1 MLNTLAECCKGLG
14 LSISCK
20 KTKTMAVL
28 PDHSPRPEP
37 VHLFP
42 NEAPVEVVSHFQ
54 YLGSIVQDDCSSALE
69 VDSRICKASKAFQSL
84 SRILWY
90 QRKIKSRTKLRILN
104 AVILP
109 TLLYGLEST
118 VLHEHQIQRL
128 QSFVMRCLRIIL
140 GVSVRDMKR
149 NTTIRQMAKQQR
161 LSSVLMQR
169 RLRLLG
175 HLSRMDDSRL
185 PKQLLV
191 CAPVS
196 GSRAVGGQK
205 YRWNDLVSKDLAK
218 CGMSS
223 DWRERAQSRDA
234 WRWETKRNVEVVN
247 AEAEQEEKK
256 RKDRRKRLREQRQA
270 DAEAGLHCNHPGCS
284 FVAVNKAGLTNHQR
298 QKHTLSQVAVC
309 AFCAQS
315 FAQQGLYNHQRF
327 CRSRP
332 RAS

>member
-1 MLNTLAECCKGLG
+1 MP
-14 LSISCK
+14 
-20 KTKTMAVL
+20 M
-28 PDHSPRPEP
+28 PEP
-37 VHLFP
+37 IHLFP
-42 NEAPVEVVSHFQ
+42 NDVPVEVVSHFQ
-54 YLGSIVQDDCSSALE
+54 YLGSIVQDDCGSALE

-90 QRKIKSRTKLRILN
+90 QRKIKSCTKLRILN

-109 TLLYGLEST
+109 TLLYGLESM
-118 VLHEHQIQRL
+118 VLHEPQIHRL

-149 NTTIRQMAKQQR
+149 NTTIRKMAKQQR

-175 HLSRMDDSRL
+175 HLSRMDDNRL

-191 CAPVS
+191 CAPVG

-205 YRWNDLVSKDLAK
+205 YRWNDLVTRDLTK
-218 CGMSS
+218 CGMLA

-234 WRWETKRNVEVVN
+234 WRWDTKRNVEAINVQ
-247 AEAEQEEKK
+247 AEQEEKQ
-256 RKDRRKRLREQRQA
+256 RKDERKRLREQRQA
-270 DAEAGLHCNHPGCS
+270 DVEAGLHCDLPGCS

-298 QKHTLSQVAVC
+298 QRHAPTQVAVC
-309 AFCAQS
+309 DFCMRTFQR
-315 FAQQGLYNHQRF
+315 QGLHNHQRF
-327 CRSRP
+327 CSSRP
-332 RAS
+332 QAT